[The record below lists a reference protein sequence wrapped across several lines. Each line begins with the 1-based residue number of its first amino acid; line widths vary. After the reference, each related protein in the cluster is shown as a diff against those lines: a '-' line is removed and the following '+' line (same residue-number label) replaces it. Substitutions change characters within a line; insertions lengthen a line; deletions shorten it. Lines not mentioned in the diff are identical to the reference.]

1 MDLTCLLRISWSP
14 ESNNNCSFNFIGF
27 ITKNQKIMTPY
38 HEMNFSSP
46 ALHDLKTTYVLTCYT
61 SWQNTKLIGRKKL
74 VSTKEVFLIAVLEAY
89 CFYISLERLSPT
101 FIAILFP
108 CCKLLSWNLTGYCI
122 SRNILE
128 NTVAYGLL
136 YFEKYFAKYS
146 LPFLLTFNRLK
157 CNQIII

>member
-1 MDLTCLLRISWSP
+1 MDLTYLLRISLSP
-14 ESNNNCSFNFIGF
+14 ESNNNYSFDFIGF
-27 ITKNQKIMTPY
+27 ITKSQKIVTPH

-128 NTVAYGLL
+128 NTVALWVTV
-136 YFEKYFAKYS
+136 FWEIFCKIQFAI
-146 LPFLLTFNRLK
+146 FTHI
-157 CNQIII
+157 Q